1 MKKESFLKRLGKN
14 LLKWS
19 PLLLLGLGG
28 AWLLSTEIP
37 VIATGVEN
45 VIATVASWGAQGGI
59 LEKISLGFL
68 EPITA
73 KILAIGSAALY
84 GLGVI
89 WGTLSG
95 SKTPEKEIVIADTTT
110 GKKTITHQQT
120 PELVAERPLAANTR
134 SKKKSVKEN
143 NNPELVA

>member
-28 AWLLSTEIP
+28 AWILSTEIP
-37 VIATGVEN
+37 IIATGVEN
-45 VIATVASWGAQGGI
+45 VIATVASWGAEGGI
-59 LEKISLGFL
+59 LEKISLGLL

-95 SKTPEKEIVIADTTT
+95 AKTQQEETIAESSVP

-120 PELVAERPLAANTR
+120 PELVAERAVAANTR
-134 SKKKSVKEN
+134 AKKKRVDEN
-143 NNPELVA
+143 AKTLSA

>member
-28 AWLLSTEIP
+28 AWILSTEIP
-37 VIATGVEN
+37 IIATGVEN
-45 VIATVASWGAQGGI
+45 VIATVASWGAEGGI
-59 LEKISLGFL
+59 LEKISLGLL

-73 KILAIGSAALY
+73 KILGIGSAALY

-95 SKTPEKEIVIADTTT
+95 SKTPETEMVTANTTT
-110 GKKTITHQQT
+110 GKRALTRQQT
-120 PELVAERPLAANTR
+120 LEPVAERAMAVNTR
-134 SKKKSVKEN
+134 SKKKTAKE